1 MESQKDI
8 DNSIPEGY
16 KERVKL
22 NDFFKEINEQHIDI
36 EKEYAL
42 IQQKKSNFSVS
53 KRELIILI
61 YNKRMELRNS
71 IKEANNAR

>member
-16 KERVKL
+16 KERIKL

-36 EKEYAL
+36 EKEYEL
-42 IQQKKSNFSVS
+42 IQ
-53 KRELIILI
+53 
-61 YNKRMELRNS
+61 
-71 IKEANNAR
+71 

>member
-8 DNSIPEGY
+8 DNSIPEAY
-16 KERVKL
+16 KERIKL

-36 EKEYAL
+36 EKEYEL

-61 YNKRMELRNS
+61 YNKRMELRNQ
-71 IKEANNAR
+71 IKDK